1 MALTSTALKK
11 IAGAGDQNLF
21 VYKSTDAIGTIVASA
36 AGTVAVIKK
45 IKK

>member
-21 VYKSTDAIGTIVASA
+21 VYKSADAVSTI
-36 AGTVAVIKK
+36 AGSGLTTMKNTQHLH
-45 IKK
+45 